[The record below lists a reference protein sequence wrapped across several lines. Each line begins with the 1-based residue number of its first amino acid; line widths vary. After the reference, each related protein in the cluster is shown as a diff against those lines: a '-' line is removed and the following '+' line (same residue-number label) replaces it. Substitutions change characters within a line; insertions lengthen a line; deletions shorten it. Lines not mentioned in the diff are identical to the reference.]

1 MRRFDPTVILGPLP
15 IIGVVLLWAALA
27 TWGSTPRALLP
38 SPLDVLL
45 RSLTLLSQPEFLG
58 HIATTLFRLVSGFLI
73 ALIIGLGLALL
84 SISSALSRTMINAVV
99 QLLAPIPKIALYPA
113 FILLLGFGH
122 SSKIALVAAD
132 AALPIYL
139 AAYQGMRNVDMK
151 LVWAARSAG
160 ASTLHCLLFVL
171 FPAALPSILTGCRIA
186 MIISCI
192 VVFLSEMISSTEG
205 LGYYLIDAARNFRTI
220 DMFVPIILISALG
233 LSLSVGF
240 SSLRRRLLVGYP
252 EG

>member
-1 MRRFDPTVILGPLP
+1 MKRFDSAIVLGALP
-15 IIGVVLLWAALA
+15 IIGVIVLWAALA
-27 TWGSTPRALLP
+27 TWGSMPRALLP

-45 RSLTLLSQPEFLG
+45 RLLTLLPQPEFLG
-58 HIATTLFRLVSGFLI
+58 HVGTTLFRLVSGFTI
-73 ALIIGLGLALL
+73 ALTAGLALALL
-84 SISSALSRTMINAVV
+84 SISSAVSRTMVNAMV

-113 FILLLGFGH
+113 FILILGFGH

-160 ASTLHCLLFVL
+160 ASSLHCLLFVML
-171 FPAALPSILTGCRIA
+171 PAALPSILTGCRVA

-205 LGYYLIDAARNFRTI
+205 LGYYLIDAARNFRTV
-220 DMFVPIILISALG
+220 DMFVPIILISILG
-233 LSLSVGF
+233 LSLSAGF
-240 SSLRRRLLVGYP
+240 NVLRCRLLVGYP
-252 EG
+252 EA